1 MADRSV
7 PSFLAGVITG
17 ALAGAGLALL
27 LAPSS
32 GDETRDVLRMRAREA
47 ADRAREAADRARE
60 TAERARNAATE
71 AASEV
76 TDRARETAERAAS
89 GATDAL
95 ERSVGMVS
103 DVRRTIDEAVQEG
116 RAAAA
121 EQRAAL
127 DALQPDPQHPE

>member
-1 MADRSV
+1 MADRNI

-32 GDETRDVLRMRAREA
+32 GDETRDVLRTRAREA

-60 TAERARNAATE
+60 TAERARAAASE
-71 AASEV
+71 AASG
-76 TDRARETAERAAS
+76 AAS
-89 GATDAL
+89 GATDVY

-103 DVRRTIDEAVQEG
+103 DVRRTIDEAVHEG

-127 DALQPDPQHPE
+127 DALLPDPQHPE